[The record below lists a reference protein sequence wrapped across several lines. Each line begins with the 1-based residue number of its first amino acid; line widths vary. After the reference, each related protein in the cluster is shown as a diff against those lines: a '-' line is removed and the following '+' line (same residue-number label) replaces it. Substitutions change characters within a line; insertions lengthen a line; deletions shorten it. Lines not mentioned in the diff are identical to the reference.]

1 MDESYWKDLVSTGMH
16 VLQGKGN
23 DTAVFVIRN
32 GIMVAENNYHDN
44 WNGGTDYWDI
54 VITLKL
60 GDYISLGDKKNLV
73 EQEILGVLNELH
85 SADNE
90 RISTVIIKPEIKRI
104 IDWYSVRP
112 ATKES
117 TIKLIQEEQKVL
129 TDVATC
135 EVAFVGN
142 RELEASFQERHKII
156 MDIAQ
161 RAGFDYPVS
170 VNTLNEWWVNVR
182 CMHTHIERK
191 EYISKLFS
199 PIIKNIK
206 ESDETIEVDFSSIV
220 KRSETIKKSIDD
232 ALAFSRD
239 GKYDSAFDRVHTAF
253 HDYLRQLL
261 IVHGVDYGENESLPS
276 LYSKLHNFYEE
287 HIQPP
292 EVGNRIK
299 SILRSAGGMVN
310 AVNELR
316 NNNTVVHPNSQLIQ
330 KREAQLAIRLVNA
343 VIDYV
348 EDIETSLKS

>member
-1 MDESYWKDLVSTGMH
+1 MVILK
-16 VLQGKGN
+16 QG
-23 DTAVFVIRN
+23 T
-32 GIMVAENNYHDN
+32 ENNYHDN

-104 IDWYSVRP
+104 IDWHSVRP

-170 VNTLNEWWVNVR
+170 FNTLNEWWVNVR
-182 CMHTHIERK
+182 KRK
-191 EYISKLFS
+191 VI
-199 PIIKNIK
+199 
-206 ESDETIEVDFSSIV
+206 T
-220 KRSETIKKSIDD
+220 R
-232 ALAFSRD
+232 R
-239 GKYDSAFDRVHTAF
+239 
-253 HDYLRQLL
+253 
-261 IVHGVDYGENESLPS
+261 
-276 LYSKLHNFYEE
+276 
-287 HIQPP
+287 
-292 EVGNRIK
+292 
-299 SILRSAGGMVN
+299 
-310 AVNELR
+310 
-316 NNNTVVHPNSQLIQ
+316 Q
-330 KREAQLAIRLVNA
+330 KRA
-343 VIDYV
+343 
-348 EDIETSLKS
+348 